1 MKPISYITFILMFAF
16 LVACDSKKEEMNV
29 QQLNQDFI
37 AAWNSKDSEKV
48 VSMLGDDVQFLQGK
62 MHLRGKSDVSNRW
75 VRETINTINNL
86 RLSNVSSAVDENLA
100 YGAGTFTVDVLPAGP
115 QEPHGTG
122 EGNYILLWKKGE
134 DGEWKLNYAQL
145 EDMPVQARN
154 F

>member
-1 MKPISYITFILMFAF
+1 MKPFSYIAFILMFSF
-16 LVACDSKKEEMNV
+16 LVACDSGKEAVDV
-29 QQLNQDFI
+29 QKLNQDFI
-37 AAWNSKDSEKV
+37 GAWNSKDSEKV
-48 VSMLGDDVQFLQGK
+48 IAMMGEDVQFLQGE
-62 MHLRGKSDVSNRW
+62 MQLRGKSEVSNRW

-86 RLSNVSSAVDENLA
+86 RLSNVSSSVGEDLA

-115 QEPHGTG
+115 EEPHGVG
-122 EGNYILLWKKGE
+122 EGNYVLIWKKGE